1 MTATPEETPDVMIR
15 HHFTGDCED
24 VAAEQNNTKQTSK
37 TPTNKQPTELTNKI
51 INEDRLEKV
60 IKALE
65 PLKAAGP
72 DNVQNV
78 LIQNAY
84 KHIKT
89 PLLRLYKQS
98 HNTGYIPK
106 PWRETKGIFL
116 SKPGK
121 IDYNDVKSY
130 RTITLSSNFLKI
142 HGRLILWFMEHDLG
156 LDNTLNKK
164 QYGFRKGCS
173 TEAAPHKIVHTIERR
188 IKKRDLY
195 WEHSWIS
202 KELTITSS
210 LKPLKQL

>member
-1 MTATPEETPDVMIR
+1 MTATPEETLDVMIR

-24 VAAEQNNTKQTSK
+24 VAAEQNNTQQTSK

-65 PLKAAGP
+65 PLKAAGL

-84 KHIKT
+84 KHIKN

-106 PWRETKGIFL
+106 P
-116 SKPGK
+116 SCQ
-121 IDYNDVKSY
+121 NQVK
-130 RTITLSSNFLKI
+130 
-142 HGRLILWFMEHDLG
+142 
-156 LDNTLNKK
+156 
-164 QYGFRKGCS
+164 
-173 TEAAPHKIVHTIERR
+173 
-188 IKKRDLY
+188 
-195 WEHSWIS
+195 
-202 KELTITSS
+202 
-210 LKPLKQL
+210 